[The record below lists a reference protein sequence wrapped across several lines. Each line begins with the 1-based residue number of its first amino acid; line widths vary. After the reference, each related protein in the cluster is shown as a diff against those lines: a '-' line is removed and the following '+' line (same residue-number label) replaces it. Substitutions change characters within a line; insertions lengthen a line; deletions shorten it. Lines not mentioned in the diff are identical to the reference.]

1 MGALSHNMVL
11 SLVSVEVIQEQLFV
25 DLRHDKIKDGN
36 NISRVVLDLS
46 VKAGVKL
53 VDVLT
58 VNI

>member
-11 SLVSVEVIQEQLFV
+11 SLVSVEVIQEQFFV